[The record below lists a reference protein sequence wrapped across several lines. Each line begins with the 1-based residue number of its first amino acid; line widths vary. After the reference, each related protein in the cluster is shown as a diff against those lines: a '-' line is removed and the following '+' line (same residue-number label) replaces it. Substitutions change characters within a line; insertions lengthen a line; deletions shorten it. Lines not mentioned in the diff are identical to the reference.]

1 VKNLSVYTMKPLGEQ
16 LLELGLLSPQQ
27 LQQALAIQK
36 ASPDKLL
43 GQVLVDSGMLST
55 QEFETFMQS
64 RIGIQQPLGELLIQK
79 SYITREQLNAALSI
93 QMQSGPAGKPLGQLL
108 VEQGFITQALLDDIV
123 QHQYR
128 HQQMVRNNLF
138 GAQAQ
143 PSAAL
148 ERTQVEDIQH
158 LLGAGQVFLSL
169 AEALMPDAE
178 SVFGERFHI
187 FQGLYTGNR
196 NPLPD
201 SLISEA
207 VEFFIHFLPVLA
219 LGLDDKRPLAIDQQA
234 AMDHS
239 FFALM
244 EGFRRQVLPGLE
256 LKPDYALNSL
266 VMTEELESVTLREAL
281 YLVMRSNQLLPHGS
295 LMTLR
300 FLLNEFWGQR
310 SILEQRGMSLV
321 HSEDEMDLSDFF
333 RARIDDPD
341 SDLAYMQRM
350 ESHLFAQ
357 IGQTAQQILKATP
370 QGCMNPMI
378 DLLEFYRTLLQT
390 HKEWKDMQQD

>member
-1 VKNLSVYTMKPLGEQ
+1 MKPLGEQ
-16 LLELGLLSPQQ
+16 LLELGLLTPAQ

-36 ASPDKLL
+36 AAPDKLL
-43 GQVLVDSGMLST
+43 GQVLVDNGMLSA

-79 SYITREQLNAALSI
+79 SYITREQLNSTLSI

-108 VEQGFITQALLDDIV
+108 VEQGLITQALLDDIV
-123 QHQYR
+123 QHQQHR
-128 HQQMVRNNLF
+128 HLQ
-138 GAQAQ
+138 GSQ
-143 PSAAL
+143 PAANL

-158 LLGAGQVFLSL
+158 LLGAGQIFLSL
-169 AEALMPDAE
+169 AEALMPDAQ

-187 FQGLYTGNR
+187 FQGLHSGTAT
-196 NPLPD
+196 PLPE
-201 SLISEA
+201 SLLAEA

-219 LGLDDKRPLAIDQQA
+219 LGLDEQQSVTPEYRN
-234 AMDHS
+234 AMNHS

-244 EGFRRQVLPGLE
+244 EGFRRQVLPQLE
-256 LKPDYALNSL
+256 IKPTYALSSL
-266 VMTEELESVTLREAL
+266 VMTEENTSITLREAL
-281 YLVMRSNQLLPHGS
+281 YLIMRSNQLLPHGT

-310 SILEQRGMSLV
+310 SILEQRGLSLV
-321 HSEDEMDLSDFF
+321 HNEDEIDLSDFF

-350 ESHLFAQ
+350 ESHLYTQ
-357 IGQTAQQILKATP
+357 INHTADQILAASR
-370 QGCMNPMI
+370 QACANLI
-378 DLLEFYRTLLQT
+378 VDLLEFYRTLLQT
-390 HKEWKDMQQD
+390 HKEWKDMRQ

>member
-1 VKNLSVYTMKPLGEQ
+1 MKPLGEQ
-16 LLELGLLSPQQ
+16 LLELGLLTPEQ
-27 LQQALAIQK
+27 LQKALAIQK
-36 ASPDKLL
+36 AAPDKLL
-43 GQVLVDSGMLST
+43 GQVLVENGMLSA

-79 SYITREQLNAALSI
+79 SYITREQLNATLSI

-108 VEQGFITQALLDDIV
+108 VEQGLITQALLDDIV
-123 QHQYR
+123 QHQQHR
-128 HQQMVRNNLF
+128 HLQ
-138 GAQAQ
+138 GSQ

-158 LLGAGQVFLSL
+158 LLGAGQIFLSL
-169 AEALMPDAE
+169 AEALMPDAQ

-187 FQGLYTGNR
+187 FQGLHSGNVT
-196 NPLPD
+196 PLPE
-201 SLISEA
+201 SLLAEA

-219 LGLDDKRPLAIDQQA
+219 LGLEEQQSIA
-234 AMDHS
+234 PEYRNAMNHS

-244 EGFRRQVLPGLE
+244 EGFRRQVLPQLE
-256 LKPDYALNSL
+256 IKPTYALSSL
-266 VMTEELESVTLREAL
+266 VMTEENASITLREAL
-281 YLVMRSNQLLPHGS
+281 YLIMRSNQLLPHGT

-310 SILEQRGMSLV
+310 SILEQRGLSLV
-321 HSEDEMDLSDFF
+321 HNEDEIDLSDFF

-350 ESHLFAQ
+350 ESHLFTQ
-357 IGQTAQQILKATP
+357 INHTGDQILAAST
-370 QGCMNPMI
+370 QACASLI
-378 DLLEFYRTLLQT
+378 VDLLEFYRTLLQT
-390 HKEWKDMQQD
+390 HKEWKDMRQ